1 MDELERISPDEFRQL
16 QKLPIIV
23 VLDNVRSMH
32 NVGSIFRTS
41 DAFLLEAIYL
51 CGYTPRPPHRDIQKT
66 ALGATETVVWKS
78 FETVQLA
85 IDELNKNN
93 YRLIAAEQTVGSLP
107 LHQINFKTGE
117 RLAIIFGNEV
127 EGVQQEVIDQC
138 SACIEIP
145 QLGTKH
151 SLNVSVAAG
160 IVLWKLVEKSMNDEQ
175 GRVDGER

>member
-1 MDELERISPDEFRQL
+1 MQKRSMDELERITPDEFRQS

-66 ALGATETVVWKS
+66 ALGATETVMWKS
-78 FETVQLA
+78 FDA
-85 IDELNKNN
+85 IQEALNELKEKN
-93 YRLIAAEQTVGSLP
+93 YRLIAAEQTVDSLP
-107 LHQINFKTGE
+107 LHQINFKAGE
-117 RLAIIFGNEV
+117 KLAIVFGNEV
-127 EGVQQEVIDQC
+127 DGVQQEVIDQC
-138 SACIEIP
+138 ATCIEIP

-160 IVLWKLVEKSMNDEQ
+160 IVLWKLVEKNFKI
-175 GRVDGER
+175 